1 MIWIS
6 NNYKLWNNRFWNND
20 FPSFNFILTSNKK
33 DLESIEISLF
43 LQGLLKGYSKIY
55 SKVGSIDFISS
66 IINIF
71 SSIQVYVSIPF
82 SKKIELFFSKKWFDF
97 ILMKL
102 L

>member
-1 MIWIS
+1 M
-6 NNYKLWNNRFWNND
+6 WNNRFWNND

-71 SSIQVYVSIPF
+71 SSIRKYSIF
-82 SKKIELFFSKKWFDF
+82 KKNWIIFFKKMIWFYTYEIVVNKNLFL
-97 ILMKL
+97 I
-102 L
+102 